1 MEYKA
6 KGATGIG
13 CTGCSFMDMNFF
25 RWKIEQEIS
34 DFEKY
39 YFEIEAQIDKLEEKM
54 ETTLGRTNKEKIR
67 LKIRGLHDR
76 QERISEKIK
85 KCQEDLIRLEETGLL

>member
-54 ETTLGRTNKEKIR
+54 ETTFGRKNKEKIR
-67 LKIRGLHDR
+67 LKLRSLHDS
-76 QERISEKIK
+76 QNRISEKVK
-85 KCQEDLIRLEETGLL
+85 RCQEDLIRLEETGLL

>member
-54 ETTLGRTNKEKIR
+54 ETTFGRKNKEKIR
-67 LKIRGLHDR
+67 LKLRSLHDR
-76 QERISEKIK
+76 QNRISEKVK
-85 KCQEDLIRLEETGLL
+85 RCQDDLIRLEKTGLL